1 MQFDTAKMR
10 QLATDQRTAAE
21 AIAKLAE
28 GGAEGRSGV
37 AINDRE
43 SARTKMPHC
52 DLATRTEESLKAMDR
67 VLALHAKRLREF
79 ADATDG
85 AANAI
90 DKTEAINADAF
101 KAIK

>member
-1 MQFDTAKMR
+1 MEFDTAKMR
-10 QLATDQRTAAE
+10 QLATDQRTAE
-21 AIAKLAE
+21 GAIAKLAE
-28 GGAEGRSGV
+28 AGPEGRSGV

-43 SARTKMPHC
+43 SARNKMPHC

-79 ADATDG
+79 ADVTDS
-85 AANAI
+85 AADAI
-90 DKTEAINADAF
+90 DKMEEINADGF

>member
-1 MQFDTAKMR
+1 MR
-10 QLATDQRTAAE
+10 QLATDQRTAE
-21 AIAKLAE
+21 GTIAKLAE
-28 GGAEGRSGV
+28 AGPGGRSGV

-43 SARTKMPHC
+43 SARNKLPHC

-79 ADATDG
+79 ADVTDS
-85 AANAI
+85 AANAL
-90 DKTEAINADAF
+90 DKMEEINADGF